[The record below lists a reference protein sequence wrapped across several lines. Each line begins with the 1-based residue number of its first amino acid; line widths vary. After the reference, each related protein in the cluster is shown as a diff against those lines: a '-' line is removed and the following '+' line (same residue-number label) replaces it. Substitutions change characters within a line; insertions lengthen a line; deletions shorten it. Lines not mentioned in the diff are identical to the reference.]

1 MSEEQRGSQA
11 EGLGLGAQAEPPEG
25 LPQRLHQDQLQVDHH
40 VQDGLGTGRRGS
52 HAAHTPLRP
61 PPTRR
66 RLLRPLGRS
75 HLAVLPVQ
83 ALEGLDVL
91 HLDPLREQAAP
102 QVHLP
107 EAGQLAGRR

>member
-1 MSEEQRGSQA
+1 MRSSGAHRLRDCGSLPRLNLQKDFHSVSTRTSCRLIITSRMA
-11 EGLGLGAQAEPPEG
+11 WAQG
-25 LPQRLHQDQLQVDHH
+25 GD
-40 VQDGLGTGRRGS
+40 
-52 HAAHTPLRP
+52 AHTPLRP
-61 PPTRR
+61 PTSC

-75 HLAVLPVQ
+75 HLTVLPVQ